1 MSIESIDLL
10 QVSDKLSTL
19 HTLSSLGEGSLS
31 SLRTSYRAVSV
42 SVGEYRDD
50 LVLYDSR
57 IREINAGALNSS
69 AEAISLTQTQI
80 AESIET
86 QGPATGGEF
95 ARIRDLALEVEMVL
109 GLLENIQLTVLSLV
123 PQLET
128 QVDTAMLALAS
139 ASQLLSDAQYNYSS
153 NLSQAMDI
161 FSYSD
166 AAYNRSVRTA
176 RQLSSQ
182 ESQLM
187 LLSGMANSLN
197 SSLQFIQYSLDRLK
211 QRNTYNSE
219 LISSIRNS
227 LLRASTSVN
236 SFYDILNS
244 NINPQIQE
252 IQLLIQASIDASI
265 AANEYYIIAARTLN
279 GSPIAGHA
287 YNIET
292 ADALISERITELRIS
307 QNDLNALL
315 LRVETHQQE
324 LVANTTLIETYY
336 NATHP
341 VALEALAAITDY
353 REVTRLIAEAC
364 VLANASLHAA
374 TAAVQESVSLVE
386 LGVLEQVAL
395 ELRIARN
402 LLNISIGL
410 EAEALK
416 FTSVELLALQGSI
429 NQTRDISD
437 NVDLALRSARANLN
451 SILSRAPFFFSQVNA
466 ILVRLPALS
475 SCSDTSSSTAIELL
489 PELRKRVAE
498 IIRRIFNCSSAIRE
512 YDAQGAFAISLV
524 NFTASALVERVQ
536 AISDSVR
543 ISDYNTAALQ
553 TLSATVGNIESI
565 RDRAFAAIATLKVAL
580 SLRANSSLTYPSL
593 AANVP
598 LHYTQVSIYFMPT
611 ATTGVLFY
619 IQTGSGN
626 FVSLH
631 LEDGVLAFSIDLGL
645 GPANVSIDGISLYQW
660 YQVLATRDNQQLT
673 MSLSSQQIDNIKTR
687 RVDGSIDSS
696 LSLLFP
702 PGSTI
707 YLGHRPQQGDGS
719 NVPNFEGCVED
730 VIFNHMP
737 MPLFKPLERSE
748 ELISCGFR
756 PVARSYD
763 LATWFYGGGYL
774 VLELSD
780 LLNPLNSSLVISF
793 KTLRDGILLY
803 SANTEERT
811 SLTLSINQGRV
822 MLEIRDGEISRSVY
836 SNQLVTDNSYHRV
849 SLYRDGVLVSL
860 QVDRLPASQLQLT
873 RDNFSVDATLSV
885 GAGADSAVAQSFSGV
900 VTELYVNGVLADLR
914 QATNVSRAIPFS
926 PTYVTPGSFHI
937 GGGYAQFP
945 LPQSTISLL
954 SIGFS
959 FRTTSLTGLLLLL
972 FADDSGS
979 SPIHLSLEHGSLTL
993 SYLYLG
999 GLIPRQGVITLGG
1012 DLNEGEFHSVRIDF
1026 LSDRV
1031 SLFVDQLSAS
1041 SSPFDCFDE
1050 SSNCDIRAKTPLY
1063 MGGVPDS
1070 ARLSLA
1076 VVTSYKGCIR
1086 DLQVN
1091 DVMYNYTQADILS
1104 GVSLY
1109 GCEPSLEAPIQSS
1122 TVAPTAT
1129 SISVSP
1135 TTTLIPSSSL
1145 FHSISSIPTRSLS
1158 LTSPILPTSTLEVS
1172 VSSTL
1177 SSILVSS
1184 SVPAITSREVPTSSP
1199 IFISPSLS
1207 MPPSAPLLT
1216 SSLAMPESTSLPFS
1230 SRFSQSISIP
1240 ISSSSIVVPLSS
1252 SSVVIPVSS
1261 PSVVIPVSSPSVVIP
1276 VSSPSVV
1283 IPVSSPSVVIP
1294 VSSPSVPFPVSSPS
1308 VDVPVSSPSVAVPVS
1323 TPSVV
1328 TPVSTPSVVIPI
1340 SSPSVV
1346 IPVSSPSVPVPVSS
1360 PSVVIPVSSPSVAI
1374 PISSPSVAI
1383 PISSPSV
1390 VIPVSSPSVVIPVS
1404 SPSVVLPVSSPSVPF
1419 PVSSP
1424 SVVIPVSSPSVV
1436 LPVSSPSVPFPVSSP
1451 SVVLPISSS
1460 SIPTVSI
1467 ASSQPFTRIAS
1478 SSVGI
1483 PESSSLPILSRISP
1497 SVGIS
1502 ESSSTGASA
1511 PLTSFRT
1518 IPTPSI
1524 SPSLASPTSSSLPPT
1539 IVTLSSSFPA
1549 VSSSPTRPSLS
1560 TSQPIS
1566 ISTPIPTSS
1575 SVVTPPT
1582 TTTPTPAPPVNA
1594 CQTYPPHSPLEPFS
1608 AGYRFDGYNNS
1619 YVLLEI
1625 DPTEL
1630 ATDTV
1635 FRIEL
1640 SSIAYNGIIFFV
1652 NGLNNYDFIELKFLE
1667 GRLQF
1672 SFSLGSNPTRVTTSH
1687 RYDDG
1692 SRYRIEATRL
1702 GPIGLLSVLAVT
1714 GNNRYVPR
1722 EYVRTPIHDRAFTL
1736 FDLSN
1741 NFYFGGRP
1749 NQQMSADMCV
1759 TSLVINNLER
1769 LLSSGAHYRVNRCY
1783 SKISRGATFF
1793 GYGSYL
1799 QLFASYQVDRV
1810 FTAQF
1815 DFRTFNG
1822 TGVLFYIANSEV
1834 GDHLTVE
1841 LRDGSIVYSVDN
1853 GELGNANIIA
1863 YTPDSPYYLCNGQW
1877 HSLSLSKQYN
1887 NITITVDGLRL
1898 ERSIEDALTSVD
1910 TNNYPLFLG
1919 GIRPGVTPLSH
1930 VTKVPFAGCIRELFL
1945 NDEFIPLNSPGAD
1958 SYRVEVAG
1966 CIL

>member
-1 MSIESIDLL
+1 MAFPNTSCSQCTCSGNIDFSVPNSCNTTTGQCTICINNSTGPDCQLCLSEFFGNASTQSCKPCQCDPTGSTTPSCNTTSGQCSCRPNVSIRQCDACDSDFYNFNSMGCDPCLCDNTGSSNSQCDVMTGQCPCRSGVGGQQCQSCFLGYFNFSDTGCSACSCGLGASNTSCDQTFGSCYCQPGVGGYKCDQCVPFYEDLMSSGCSKCDACTEQLGALAMSIESIDLL

-187 LLSGMANSLN
+187 LLYGVANSLN

-364 VLANASLHAA
+364 VLANASLYAA

-429 NQTRDISD
+429 NQTRNISD
-437 NVDLALRSARANLN
+437 NVDLALSSARANLN

-498 IIRRIFNCSSAIRE
+498 IVRRIFNCSSAIRE

-553 TLSATVGNIESI
+553 TLSVTVGNIESI

-803 SANTEERT
+803 SANTEDRT

-822 MLEIRDGEISRSVY
+822 MLEIGDGEISGSVY

-849 SLYRDGVLVSL
+849 SLYRDGLLVSL

-937 GGGYAQFP
+937 GSGYAQFP

-1050 SSNCDIRAKTPLY
+1050 SSNCDIRVKTPLY

-1109 GCEPSLEAPIQSS
+1109 GCEPSLEAPMQSS

-1145 FHSISSIPTRSLS
+1145 FHSISSIPTRSLI

-1184 SVPAITSREVPTSSP
+1184 SVPATTSREVPTSSP

-1252 SSVVIPVSS
+1252 SSVPISVSS
-1261 PSVVIPVSSPSVVIP
+1261 SY
-1276 VSSPSVV
+1276 
-1283 IPVSSPSVVIP
+1283 VVIP

-1308 VDVPVSSPSVAVPVS
+1308 VPFPVSSPSVA
-1323 TPSVV
+1323 
-1328 TPVSTPSVVIPI
+1328 
-1340 SSPSVV
+1340 
-1346 IPVSSPSVPVPVSS
+1346 
-1360 PSVVIPVSSPSVAI
+1360 
-1374 PISSPSVAI
+1374 
-1383 PISSPSV
+1383 
-1390 VIPVSSPSVVIPVS
+1390 IPVSSPSVVIPVS
-1404 SPSVVLPVSSPSVPF
+1404 SPSIVLYPALPVSSPSVVV

-1424 SVVIPVSSPSVV
+1424 SIVI
-1436 LPVSSPSVPFPVSSP
+1436 PVSSPSVPFPVSSP
-1451 SVVLPISSS
+1451 SVVLPVSSP
-1460 SIPTVSI
+1460 SIVIPVS
-1467 ASSQPFTRIAS
+1467 
-1478 SSVGI
+1478 
-1483 PESSSLPILSRISP
+1483 SP
-1497 SVGIS
+1497 SV
-1502 ESSSTGASA
+1502 
-1511 PLTSFRT
+1511 P
-1518 IPTPSI
+1518 IPVS
-1524 SPSLASPTSSSLPPT
+1524 SPS
-1539 IVTLSSSFPA
+1539 V
-1549 VSSSPTRPSLS
+1549 VSTCIQPFHCHTCIQPFCSLS
-1560 TSQPIS
+1560 CIQPFCC
-1566 ISTPIPTSS
+1566 PT
-1575 SVVTPPT
+1575 
-1582 TTTPTPAPPVNA
+1582 
-1594 CQTYPPHSPLEPFS
+1594 CIQPFHCHTCIQP
-1608 AGYRFDGYNNS
+1608 FHCHTC
-1619 YVLLEI
+1619 I
-1625 DPTEL
+1625 QPFHCHTCIQPFCCH
-1630 ATDTV
+1630 TCIQPFHCHTCIQP
-1635 FRIEL
+1635 FHCHTCIQPFCCHTC
-1640 SSIAYNGIIFFV
+1640 I
-1652 NGLNNYDFIELKFLE
+1652 
-1667 GRLQF
+1667 
-1672 SFSLGSNPTRVTTSH
+1672 
-1687 RYDDG
+1687 
-1692 SRYRIEATRL
+1692 
-1702 GPIGLLSVLAVT
+1702 
-1714 GNNRYVPR
+1714 
-1722 EYVRTPIHDRAFTL
+1722 
-1736 FDLSN
+1736 
-1741 NFYFGGRP
+1741 
-1749 NQQMSADMCV
+1749 
-1759 TSLVINNLER
+1759 
-1769 LLSSGAHYRVNRCY
+1769 
-1783 SKISRGATFF
+1783 
-1793 GYGSYL
+1793 
-1799 QLFASYQVDRV
+1799 QLFYSHSFHSQ
-1810 FTAQF
+1810 FTTIHAHSF
-1815 DFRTFNG
+1815 FLSWN
-1822 TGVLFYIANSEV
+1822 TGI
-1834 GDHLTVE
+1834 
-1841 LRDGSIVYSVDN
+1841 
-1853 GELGNANIIA
+1853 
-1863 YTPDSPYYLCNGQW
+1863 
-1877 HSLSLSKQYN
+1877 
-1887 NITITVDGLRL
+1887 
-1898 ERSIEDALTSVD
+1898 
-1910 TNNYPLFLG
+1910 
-1919 GIRPGVTPLSH
+1919 
-1930 VTKVPFAGCIRELFL
+1930 
-1945 NDEFIPLNSPGAD
+1945 
-1958 SYRVEVAG
+1958 
-1966 CIL
+1966 